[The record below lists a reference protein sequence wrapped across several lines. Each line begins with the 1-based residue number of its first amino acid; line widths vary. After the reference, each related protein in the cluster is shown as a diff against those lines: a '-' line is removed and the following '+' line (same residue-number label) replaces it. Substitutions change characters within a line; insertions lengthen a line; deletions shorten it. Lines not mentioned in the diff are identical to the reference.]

1 VVSLADYVHAANNGG
16 LTDDLVLAFVEGDQT
31 LRANVIDTLSGMGDT
46 GRWYAVA
53 LDRANESEAAHRE
66 DRMNRLRRALWGPEV
81 SAILFDGDPLN
92 PINLPETF
100 WDQSEILQH
109 IRQMAWH
116 RMLSGDAV
124 LGAVMCRLAWRVWP
138 DITLPPVVAAPGT
151 LDLCVALVGPS
162 GSGKT
167 SAMWAASEL
176 LGAPTLPSGRPHPAF
191 EEWPAGS
198 GEGII
203 EAYLDE
209 IEEED
214 DDGNKHR
221 VKSQTKLGVL
231 FSLDEGAALRSI
243 AARSGATI
251 MQTIRSA
258 WSGSMLGNA
267 NARADTTRRLAA
279 RSYRFVLLSAFQP
292 GAAAMLLG
300 ADETEGGTPQRWQW
314 LSLTDPRTPGPLDT
328 PDHPGPLDMCGPIG
342 LEPGDKLTV
351 DGEIEHEIRV
361 RRHAKVTGAAPPDP
375 LNEHRDLARL
385 KVAALMSILH
395 GRSHVDHWAWRM
407 SGYLMTT
414 SEAVRAR
421 IIELSAEQA
430 HAKIDELRERAAAT
444 ALTIDEARESRS
456 LEAGVAAVVRHVQR
470 VDKDCGPPHTVRCIT
485 QGITSKLR
493 KSIEVQDAIDL
504 AYQRGWVIR
513 EGAGWR

>member
-124 LGAVMCRLAWRVWP
+124 LGAVLCRLAWRVWP

-176 LGAPTLPSGRPHPAF
+176 LGAPVLPNGRPHPAF

-214 DDGNKHR
+214 DEGNKHR

-300 ADETEGGTPQRWQW
+300 ADETEGG
-314 LSLTDPRTPGPLDT
+314 
-328 PDHPGPLDMCGPIG
+328 
-342 LEPGDKLTV
+342 
-351 DGEIEHEIRV
+351 
-361 RRHAKVTGAAPPDP
+361 RR
-375 LNEHRDLARL
+375 
-385 KVAALMSILH
+385 
-395 GRSHVDHWAWRM
+395 
-407 SGYLMTT
+407 SGGNGC
-414 SEAVRAR
+414 R
-421 IIELSAEQA
+421 
-430 HAKIDELRERAAAT
+430 
-444 ALTIDEARESRS
+444 
-456 LEAGVAAVVRHVQR
+456 
-470 VDKDCGPPHTVRCIT
+470 
-485 QGITSKLR
+485 
-493 KSIEVQDAIDL
+493 
-504 AYQRGWVIR
+504 
-513 EGAGWR
+513 